1 MWDSVKNMF
10 TGIWQTISNIIQR
23 IKDCFSFEWRLPKI
37 ELPHFKITGSFS
49 LAPPSVPSLS
59 IEWYK
64 KAMDDAYLLNNPT
77 IFGMSGSRLLGGG
90 EAGQEAVVG
99 TDKLGA
105 IVRDAVA
112 SVMGGGSTIIPVYI
126 GQERIEEIV
135 VRANQSINY
144 RSGGR

>member
-1 MWDSVKNMF
+1 MKSKF
-10 TGIWQTISNIIQR
+10 TGIWETVKGIVQR
-23 IKDCFSFEWRLPKI
+23 IRDCFSFDWKLPKI
-37 ELPHFKITGSFS
+37 KLPHFKIKGSFS

-64 KAMDDAYLLNNPT
+64 KAMDDAYILNNPT
-77 IFGMSGSRLLGGG
+77 IFGAVGGKLLGGG
-90 EAGQEAVVG
+90 EAGSEAIVG

-105 IVRDAVA
+105 IVREAVA
-112 SVMGGGSTIIPVYI
+112 SVVGNGGSTVIPVYI